1 MFDIKSVPKI
11 VIREGSVGKVS
22 ILKDDKSYALFVDG
36 EQWMFVNTKTN
47 VELREFY
54 SSYDLAEGNVLLSG
68 FGFGILPQWIASKE
82 SVKSVTVVESSQE
95 VIDLFNANN
104 TLNPKIKIV
113 ISDIRQYQDDNSYD
127 WAIFDHYELN
137 RIPTKEDFD
146 LLSTNL
152 NFKNLWFWSLELKL
166 TQYQSWQKFRQ
177 DLSLKIPSL
186 PLDQVK
192 SYVKTVFTQKEFH
205 LE

>member
-11 VIREGSVGKVS
+11 VIREGSIGNVS
-22 ILKDDKSYALFVDG
+22 IVKDNKSYALFVDG

-95 VIDLFNANN
+95 VIDLFNINN

-127 WAIFDHYELN
+127 WAILDHYELE
-137 RIPTKEDFD
+137 RTPTKEDLD
-146 LLSTNL
+146 SLSKNL
-152 NFKNLWFWSLELKL
+152 RFNNLWFWSLELKL
-166 TQYQSWQKFRQ
+166 TKHQSWEKFRQ
-177 DLSLKIPSL
+177 DLSLKIPNL

-192 SYVKTVFTQKEFH
+192 DYVKTVFTQKEFL